1 MRAELDDGVAKIRA
15 AFDADKTRMK
25 HAHGLAVQGLQL
37 VALEALLLPDALE
50 ELFRRRFRRFAQRGG
65 ETLPGPPVG
74 VTVEGDGLHLELL
87 LRGRSR
93 KVKRSLAAGA
103 ERIEA
108 QDVTVKMKTRLS
120 RRALGKTGWLGAWLL
135 SLGMLRAAVVP
146 AVGPEVDIRRD
157 ATVAA
162 IEKVTPSVVNIRT
175 SKIVRRNTAEEE
187 ILRRY
192 FGWKIAGSGQ
202 PEEQI
207 NSIGSGVIV
216 EATDDEGY
224 ILTNFHVLQQAERVQ
239 VQLWDGREYEAEKLL
254 WTMQKD
260 LALLKIV
267 RRAGDKPFRPVSM
280 ALDDDLLLGETVIA
294 MGNPFGL
301 GGSVSRGILSSKNRR
316 SDSGGM
322 KLDYPDWL
330 QTDADINPGNSG
342 GPLVNIRGEL
352 IGINVAVYNQ
362 EEGKGTGFAIP
373 VKQISSALSDFFT
386 LEWTA
391 KLWLG
396 ARFLG
401 APHPLMVREVQVNS
415 PAYRAGLRLGQE
427 VVEVNG
433 KPVNSLAKFTQLVA
447 ASPER
452 RAAITINDNG
462 TRHVCN
468 VELMPLTDLNRELF
482 AQRLGLV
489 TTPLTEQQAT
499 NADLPFGLL
508 VSDVEKNSPAANA
521 KLEAGMIIAAA
532 DNVAVGDLVN
542 VSNVLGNKKR
552 GDSVRLTVK
561 VANRYPSGFV
571 RWLTG
576 QVDVPAR

>member
-1 MRAELDDGVAKIRA
+1 
-15 AFDADKTRMK
+15 
-25 HAHGLAVQGLQL
+25 
-37 VALEALLLPDALE
+37 
-50 ELFRRRFRRFAQRGG
+50 
-65 ETLPGPPVG
+65 
-74 VTVEGDGLHLELL
+74 
-87 LRGRSR
+87 
-93 KVKRSLAAGA
+93 
-103 ERIEA
+103 
-108 QDVTVKMKTRLS
+108 MKTRLS
-120 RRALGKTGWLGAWLL
+120 RRAFEKAGWFGAWLL

-146 AVGPEVDIRRD
+146 AAVPEVDIRRD

-175 SKIVRRNTAEEE
+175 SKLVRRNTPDEEFA
-187 ILRRY
+187 RRF
-192 FGWKIAGSGQ
+192 FGWNVAGSGQ

-207 NSIGSGVIV
+207 NSIGSGVII
-216 EATDDEGY
+216 EATDDEAY
-224 ILTNFHVLQQAERVQ
+224 ILTNFHVLRQAQRVQ
-239 VQLWDGREYEAEKLL
+239 VQLWDGREYEAEPLL
-254 WTMQKD
+254 WTTQKD
-260 LALLKIV
+260 LALLKIQ
-267 RRAGDKPFRPVSM
+267 RRLGDKPFRPVSM
-280 ALDDDLLLGETVIA
+280 AQDDDLLLGETVIA
-294 MGNPFGL
+294 IGNPFGL

-342 GPLVNIRGEL
+342 GPLINIRGEL

-401 APHPLMVREVQVNS
+401 APHPLMVREVQPGS
-415 PAYRAGLRLGQE
+415 PAFQAGLRIGQE

-433 KPVNSLAKFTQLVA
+433 KPVNSLAKFTQSVA

-452 RAAITINDNG
+452 SAAITINDNG
-462 TRHVCN
+462 TRRVCN
-468 VELMPLTDLNRELF
+468 VKLMPLLDLNRELF
-482 AQRLGLV
+482 ARRLGLI
-489 TTPLTEQQAT
+489 TAPLAEQQAT
-499 NADLPFGLL
+499 NADLSTGLL
-508 VSDVEKNSPAANA
+508 VNEVEKNSPAANA
-521 KLEAGMIIAAA
+521 KLETGMIITAA
-532 DNVAVGDLVN
+532 DNVAMSDVVN
-542 VSNVLGNKKR
+542 VSNVLGNKKS
-552 GDSVRLTVK
+552 GEAVRLTVR
-561 VANRYPSGFV
+561 VANRYSNGYV